1 MTNTREAT
9 KRMRIQKIRQIFE
22 KVKSEGLAIDKTK
35 LINMMIVEHGI
46 SKKTAAEEIDAVM
59 SYETV

>member
-46 SKKTAAEEIDAVM
+46 SKKTATEEIDAVM